1 MTEARTDPCSVGLA
15 WLDEPRAVLG
25 EGPVWNPQTKR
36 LLWVDC
42 DQKKLFDL
50 DPQSGAVSTRQLPSA
65 PGSYAFRNGG
75 GMIMAYRNKLVL
87 LDKAGEV
94 ERVVETPLLDFSV
107 ERFNDGACDCLG
119 RFWVGSMDPKMARPT
134 GSLFCVEP
142 DLKIRK
148 VQTEIT
154 VSNGIAFGPDNRTL
168 YHTDSRI
175 GTIYAYDFD
184 LEAGAISN
192 RRTHIDFKYVGGRP
206 DGCTIDSDGHLWVAV
221 IETGAIVRFDPA
233 GREASRIGLPITR
246 PTSTMFGGEDLRT
259 LYITSMRHALS
270 PAELAEQPLAG
281 CLLSVRTEQHGMP
294 EPFFAG

>member
-1 MTEARTDPCSVGLA
+1 MTDARTDPRSVELA

-50 DPQSGAVSTRQLPSA
+50 DPQTGAVGTRQLPSA
-65 PGSYAFRNGG
+65 PGSYAFRNAG

-87 LDKAGEV
+87 LDKKGEV
-94 ERVVETPLLDFSV
+94 ERVVETPLLDFAV

-119 RFWVGSMDPKMARPT
+119 RFWVGSMDPKMSRPT

-142 DLKIRK
+142 DLTIRK
-148 VQTEIT
+148 VQSEIT
-154 VSNGIAFGPDNRTL
+154 VSNGIAFSPDNRTL

-192 RRTHIDFKYVGGRP
+192 RRTHIDFKQVGGRP

-233 GREASRIGLPITR
+233 GREVSRIGLPITR
-246 PTSTMFGGEDLRT
+246 PTSTMFGGDDLRT
-259 LYITSMRHALS
+259 LYVTSMRHALS
-270 PAELAEQPLAG
+270 PAEIAEQPLAG
-281 CLLSVRTEQHGMP
+281 CLLWVRTEQHGMP